1 MPPFLG
7 NMTAASGLPKQQQF
21 NRLGGSSCSHPV
33 PFLLVSFL
41 PCPDY
46 PFAFWFIYLF
56 ICFSTIPKLPNSPQL
71 WNFFWGT
78 LHILGDRLVS
88 TRWCLSWGLSP
99 TLLPSLGNCSGISGD
114 YPSPSPG
121 LPPIS
126 WKACVVEWGPL
137 GKTATVF
144 FTMAVLPCRE
154 GSIMIGCVDCWDSLI
169 GGGGGNGHWIL
180 TRDFGC
186 PCHSFLT
193 WFLVVHSLK
202 VLGCPRD
209 GGWGKLSGR
218 NGICALWEIHHPC
231 WIGAFQCSSLRRTH
245 KPAVTPPPC
254 LSCKEAQ
261 WTLRF
266 S

>member
-1 MPPFLG
+1 MGLGCLEEWRTDVKIACSHWKAFFPQEIASVNWEKHMPPFLG

-33 PFLLVSFL
+33 PFLSVSFR

-56 ICFSTIPKLPNSPQL
+56 IYFSTIPKFPNSPQL

-99 TLLPSLGNCSGISGD
+99 ALIPSLGNCSGVSGD
-114 YPSPSPG
+114 HPSPSPG

-126 WKACVVEWGPL
+126 WKARVVEWGPL

-144 FTMAVLPCRE
+144 FTLAVLPCR
-154 GSIMIGCVDCWDSLI
+154 GPSWLAV
-169 GGGGGNGHWIL
+169 WI
-180 TRDFGC
+180 
-186 PCHSFLT
+186 
-193 WFLVVHSLK
+193 
-202 VLGCPRD
+202 
-209 GGWGKLSGR
+209 
-218 NGICALWEIHHPC
+218 AEIP
-231 WIGAFQCSSLRRTH
+231 S
-245 KPAVTPPPC
+245 
-254 LSCKEAQ
+254 
-261 WTLRF
+261 
-266 S
+266 